1 MSLTRSEVIRIAE
14 LARLRLSDSKA
25 EGIVEDLNEILEY
38 VDTLSS
44 VPVDGDEQASGT
56 SESAPERTPG
66 TRPPDSLAIGLD
78 SFAPDLRD
86 GFFTVPSP
94 PSLGV
99 DDGAPG
105 SP

>member
-14 LARLRLSDSKA
+14 LARLRLSGSEA
-25 EGIVEDLNEILEY
+25 EGLVEDLNEILEY

-44 VPVDGDEQASGT
+44 VSLDHDEQASGT
-56 SESAPERTPG
+56 SESAPERSPG
-66 TRPPDSLAIGLD
+66 THAPDSLAVGLD

-94 PSLGV
+94 PSLGS
-99 DDGAPG
+99 DDGPPG

>member
-1 MSLTRSEVIRIAE
+1 MSLTRSEVIRMAE
-14 LARLRLSDSKA
+14 LARLRLSGPEA
-25 EGIVEDLNEILEY
+25 EGLVEDLNEILEY

-44 VPVDGDEQASGT
+44 VSFDDDEQASGT
-56 SESAPERTPG
+56 SESAPERAPG

-86 GFFTVPSP
+86 GFFLVPSP
-94 PSLGV
+94 PSLGS
-99 DDGAPG
+99 DDGPPG